1 MAKQKKTSGCIK
13 IGERLNITRGG
24 SGMQKA
30 LLSKMAIFVLVLSL
44 MISSIAFAQENSDN
58 EVISLSVEDAVKIA
72 EENNQQIKLSQL
84 ALQKAQLAR
93 KEFNYQ
99 SKKVGSALDL
109 WDSLTPEQKSMLISQ
124 TPTLYSEI
132 TSLSGFSTS
141 SALELGEK
149 EINVGVDLAQRGI
162 EVAIKGV
169 EYGIEAGYYG
179 ALLAKENVAIAQ
191 AAVDRQQEMLR
202 IAEAKYKAGTVA
214 KTEVLNA
221 QVQLTKAEGDLSK
234 AKSSE
239 EKAYI
244 TLKKLL
250 GLPLDKNINLTDSF
264 KESPEN
270 LDVTLD
276 ELIEQANSNR
286 IDIVSAEGAFE
297 IAKLDFELSS
307 KAYPSN
313 TFTYAE
319 KEYAMEEAQ
328 LKLSNTKSSAEAEI
342 RNTWLDFEDAKTNI
356 PVLDKSLEV
365 AQESLRI
372 AKLSYEAGL
381 VRSVD
386 VTAAEDGLKQVQLQ
400 RLSAIYNYNLARLKL
415 ENSVYFSTAGTASS
429 SSM

>member
-1 MAKQKKTSGCIK
+1 
-13 IGERLNITRGG
+13 
-24 SGMQKA
+24 MQKA

-58 EVISLSVEDAVKIA
+58 EVLSLSVEDAVKIA

-93 KEFNYQ
+93 KELVYQ
-99 SKKVGSALDL
+99 EKKVKEEEDMLGREIISGTFEYQYAQDL
-109 WDSLTPEQKSMLISQ
+109 GKKQADI
-124 TPTLYSEI
+124 
-132 TSLSGFSTS
+132 
-141 SALELGEK
+141 
-149 EINVGVDLAQRGI
+149 GVDLAQRGI

-415 ENSVYFSTAGTASS
+415 ENSVYFSTAGNASS